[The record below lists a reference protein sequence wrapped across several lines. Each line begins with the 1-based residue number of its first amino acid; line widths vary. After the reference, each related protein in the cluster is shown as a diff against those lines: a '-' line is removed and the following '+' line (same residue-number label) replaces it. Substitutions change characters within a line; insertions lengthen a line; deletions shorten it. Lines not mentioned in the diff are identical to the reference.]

1 MGQTGARRDP
11 SLIAFFRVDLDGM
24 KGDGG
29 SSFSK
34 CSGLKNETEVF
45 EYREGGENELV
56 HKLLGPTRASNIVL
70 TQGHISDPALINWRN
85 EVAYADGK
93 PVKRR
98 NGSIVALAA
107 DGTEVDR
114 WDFVGAH
121 PISWRVNDFDRESN
135 DILTEVLELA
145 VQKITHSR

>member
-11 SLIAFFRVDLDGM
+11 NLIAFFKIEVDGM

-29 SSFSK
+29 AFRA
-34 CSGLKNETEVF
+34 CSGLRNETEIF

-56 HKLLGPTRASNIVL
+56 HKLIGPTRAGNIVL

-85 EVAYADGK
+85 EVAEAHGK
-93 PVKRR
+93 PIKRR

-121 PISWRVNDFDRESN
+121 PISWKVNDFNGESN
-135 DILTEVLELA
+135 DVLNEVLELA